1 MNLDSLPLLS
11 SPGAETI
18 TPLAG
23 VAGSSETSSISALLA
38 VFRSHSHFVVTSH
51 SRPDGDAIGSSLAMA
66 EILDQ
71 LGCTCDVFLS
81 GTAPAIYKALP
92 NLDRIRFTEFVKPTR
107 DNVLSPAILLE
118 CDSIERTG
126 LRGLEGRRLINID
139 HHASGRNF
147 GAINWIDPGACAV
160 AAMVYRIAIAAG
172 VTITRSMATCLY
184 TSILSDT
191 GAFTYPNTTPESFA
205 IAHELTQRGVQPSR
219 IARDLYFTNPLS
231 KVRLLSTSLSAL
243 KISGNLAW
251 SWVTLED
258 LERAEATPEDC
269 EGIVGN
275 LIAIDGIDAAFFLRE
290 QADGQFR
297 LSLRSKGNFDVARIA
312 EVFHGGGHINA
323 SGCTMPGPLEVAIDR
338 VLAEM
343 RGTKA
348 RTPNRNPGDGGQNP
362 SGSDGSGNGSG
373 SGGNSGRGNP
383 QRGNSGSGNSG
394 HRSPERSDSNHND
407 LRSGDQNGANRDG
420 RSAHSEDNHHI
431 IANGYQNPGNGGH
444 NNGGH
449 GSGNGNRFPNGSST
463 LVALIGFAV
472 LCALFAFRRGIA
484 L

>member
-11 SPGAETI
+11 SNIEESL
-18 TPLAG
+18 TPSAG
-23 VAGSSETSSISALLA
+23 VAGSSERSSISALLA
-38 VFRSHSHFVVTSH
+38 VFRSHRHFIVTSH

-71 LGCTCDVFLS
+71 LGCTCDVFLAGS
-81 GTAPAIYKALP
+81 APAIYKSLP
-92 NLDRIRFTEFVKPTR
+92 NLDRIRFTDSARPSR
-107 DNVLSPAILLE
+107 DNVLAPAILLE

-126 LRGLEGRRLINID
+126 LTGLEGRMLINID

-147 GAINWIDPGACAV
+147 GTINWIDPTACAV
-160 AAMVYRIAIAAG
+160 AAMVYRIAIAAE

-205 IAHELTQRGVQPSR
+205 IAHELTQRGVQASR

-251 SWVTLED
+251 SWVTLAD
-258 LERAEATPEDC
+258 LEQAQATPEDC

-290 QADGQFR
+290 QSDGQFR
-297 LSLRSKGNFDVARIA
+297 LSLRSKGNLNVARVA
-312 EVFHGGGHINA
+312 EAFNGGGHVNA
-323 SGCTMPGPLEVAIDR
+323 SGCTLPGPLDEAIDR
-338 VLAEM
+338 VLAEL
-343 RGTKA
+343 
-348 RTPNRNPGDGGQNP
+348 
-362 SGSDGSGNGSG
+362 GSRKLSS
-373 SGGNSGRGNP
+373 
-383 QRGNSGSGNSG
+383 
-394 HRSPERSDSNHND
+394 SDHTV
-407 LRSGDQNGANRDG
+407 RA
-420 RSAHSEDNHHI
+420 
-431 IANGYQNPGNGGH
+431 
-444 NNGGH
+444 
-449 GSGNGNRFPNGSST
+449 GNRFPNGTSS

-472 LCALFAFRRGIA
+472 LCVLFACRSCVA
-484 L
+484 SLSKPPVL